1 MNWSTVLSILC
12 ILSFTLP
19 IVVIIYNRYYTHRSL
34 AALLIYYS
42 VLLVDNVLAE
52 KFIPTSDQVRKY
64 VGLFDNYVDIP
75 LMLTGLLFFCPSK
88 LKQQR
93 VQLFTYFF
101 VAYELVI
108 TFIFGFSRTS
118 IIWIMAP
125 GISIIVVYS
134 FYLFF
139 RQIKFSIFHGKNHGR
154 VLMLAGIL
162 FAYSSY
168 ALIYYFHYIEQTPF
182 IADVFKLYYV
192 TCIVS
197 SVLIA
202 IGLYMMRN
210 RMKELQSL
218 KITRRELAIFFGQ

>member
-1 MNWSTVLSILC
+1 MLSILC

-34 AALLIYYS
+34 AALLIYY
-42 VLLVDNVLAE
+42 LVILIDNVLAE
-52 KFIPTSDQVRKY
+52 QFIPAPSEVRRY
-64 VGLFDNYVDIP
+64 VGLFDNFLDVP

-88 LKQQR
+88 AKQQR
-93 VQLFTYFF
+93 VQLFTFLF
-101 VAYELVI
+101 VAYELVVI
-108 TFIFGFSRTS
+108 FIYGFSRTS
-118 IIWIMAP
+118 IMWIMAP
-125 GISIIVVYS
+125 GIFVIVVYS
-134 FYLFF
+134 FYLFL

-162 FAYSSY
+162 FAYSCY

-192 TCIVS
+192 TCTIS

-202 IGLYMMRN
+202 IGLHMMRN

-218 KITRRELAIFFGQ
+218 KVTRKELALFFGQ